1 MLYVGTFEREVAL
14 RIAKGLRS
22 AGHKARVSVRN
33 TMALQT
39 HRVWIEGRKQ
49 RDAELIERAGLREM
63 LTKACFEAW
72 NLGHGLAECADEEVL
87 MRDPNEVQREDVE
100 AIISRHLG
108 GGM

>member
-1 MLYVGTFEREVAL
+1 
-14 RIAKGLRS
+14 
-22 AGHKARVSVRN
+22 
-33 TMALQT
+33 
-39 HRVWIEGRKQ
+39 
-49 RDAELIERAGLREM
+49 M